1 VNKRNIYKWVV
12 WFYILCFS
20 SFSNAQSTGDLCV
33 SQGVVAGFY
42 NGVWNTTFDAGDGK
56 EALAQAIGSKT
67 AAGEDIRWEVFYNTT
82 NTKWA
87 DMVETFNQRAN
98 SQNVVVGERWELF
111 WEAIGGNG
119 SSAGW
124 TGVIIDS
131 TTNLAD
137 FFAGLAN
144 DVLAQTVAAVTFT
157 LNNPPTLDNYAE
169 HKAKID
175 GFAVEGKKFLLV
187 AHSQGNLF
195 VVPSY
200 NYAASK
206 VGAQAVKVV
215 HIAPAS
221 PGLKGDYT
229 LANLDLVI
237 NALRVTG
244 TVPPNNVDIPGIL
257 LRSSPVDAS
266 GHELVGTYL
275 NPGMAPR
282 EKVVANATSA
292 LNALLPPVS
301 TGTVATS
308 GFFTVTMNWSG
319 SGDVDLYTYEPGG
332 STVYFGSKNGV
343 SGVLDVDNT
352 VGLGPEHYYA
362 TCSSANL
369 VAGSYR
375 ISVDNYSAPAG
386 LTATLQVTSYSTGV
400 LLTKTVAVSNAPSHG
415 SLPVNALVVDVTKD
429 ATTGKFSV
437 TAH

>member
-1 VNKRNIYKWVV
+1 MNKNKVRQWVALLL
-12 WFYILCFS
+12 FACFT
-20 SFSNAQSTGDLCV
+20 SFCNAQNAGDLCV

-42 NGVWNTTFDAGDGK
+42 NGVWNTTTDAGVGK
-56 EALAQAIGSKT
+56 NALASAIGVKT
-67 AAGEDIRWEVFYNTT
+67 TTGEDIRWEVFYNTT
-82 NTKWA
+82 TTQWA

-98 SQNVVVGERWELF
+98 AQNVVVGERWELF
-111 WEAIGGNG
+111 WEAVSGNG
-119 SSAGW
+119 PSAGW
-124 TGVIIDS
+124 TGVIVDS

-137 FFAGLAN
+137 FFAGVAN
-144 DVLAQTVAAVTFT
+144 DVLAQTVAALTFT
-157 LNNPPTLDNYAE
+157 LNNPPTLDNYVE

-175 GFAVEGKKFLLV
+175 GFALEGKKFLLV

-244 TVPPNNVDIPGIL
+244 TVPSNNVDIPGIL

-266 GHELVGTYL
+266 GHELIGTYL

-282 EKVVANATSA
+282 AKVVANATSA
-292 LNALLPPVS
+292 LNALLPPTS

-308 GFFTVTMNWSG
+308 GFFTVTMTWSG

-332 STVYFGSKNGV
+332 STVYYGSKNGV
-343 SGVLDVDNT
+343 SGHLDVDNT

-375 ISVDNYSAPAG
+375 VSVDNYSAPAG
-386 LTATLQVTSYSTGV
+386 LTATLQVTGYNSGV
-400 LLTKTVAVSNAPSHG
+400 LLTKTVAVSGTPSHG
-415 SLPVNALVVDVTKD
+415 NSPVSALVVDVIKD

-437 TAH
+437 NAH